1 MKSISDVR
9 RENLISIIDRDYQG
23 NQSLAARAIG
33 VRSNLVNR
41 WCGEKGIGAKSARR
55 IEEAT
60 VRPKYWLDTD
70 HSTHETFYPD
80 ETLMHEAGIVA
91 AANLAKW
98 MKASRTLNTQARL
111 SEKSGVSQATINR
124 LLTGE
129 AGISIKNLSLITAAF
144 GRQTYEMLIPDNDS
158 RNIPYD
164 RVAYAAL
171 PQSEKDSILSFIEFV
186 IKQNQGK

>member
-70 HSTHETFYPD
+70 HSTQETFYPD

-129 AGISIKNLSLITAAF
+129 AGISIKNLSLITTAF
-144 GRQTYEMLIPDNDS
+144 GRQTYEMLIPDNDN

>member
-33 VRSNLVNR
+33 VPSNLVNR
-41 WCGEKGIGAKSARR
+41 WCGDKGIGAKSARK

-70 HSTHETFYPD
+70 HSTQETFYPD

-91 AANLAKW
+91 AANLSKW

-144 GRQTYEMLIPDNDS
+144 GRQAYEMLIPDNDS

-164 RVAYAAL
+164 RAAYAAL
-171 PQSEKDSILSFIEFV
+171 QQSEKDSILSFIEFV
-186 IKQNQGK
+186 IKQNEDE

>member
-129 AGISIKNLSLITAAF
+129 AGISIKNLSLITTAF

-164 RVAYAAL
+164 RAAYAAL

>member
-33 VRSNLVNR
+33 VRSNLVSR

-70 HSTHETFYPD
+70 HSTQETFYPD

-129 AGISIKNLSLITAAF
+129 AGISIKNLSLITTAF
-144 GRQTYEMLIPDNDS
+144 GRQTYEMLIPDNDN

>member
-33 VRSNLVNR
+33 VQSNLVSR
-41 WCGEKGIGAKSARR
+41 WCGDKGIGAKSARK
-55 IEEAT
+55 IEEMTQRA
-60 VRPKYWLDTD
+60 KYWLDTD
-70 HSTHETFYPD
+70 HSTHETYYPD
-80 ETLMHEAGIVA
+80 DSLIHEAGLVVA
-91 AANLAKW
+91 SNLERW
-98 MKASRTLNTQARL
+98 MKVSRTLNTQARL

-129 AGISIKNLSLITAAF
+129 AGISIKNLSLITTAF
-144 GRQTYEMLIPDNDS
+144 GRQTYEILIPDNDS

-164 RVAYAAL
+164 RAAYAAL
-171 PQSEKDSILSFIEFV
+171 PQSEKDSIMSFIEFV
-186 IKQNQGK
+186 IKQNEDK